1 MKIFNN
7 FESNYIKNKCH
18 CKQINSLFEVECFLR
33 KLSKI
38 KNSICTAN
46 NVKHL
51 KSWKN
56 HR

>member
-56 HR
+56 HH